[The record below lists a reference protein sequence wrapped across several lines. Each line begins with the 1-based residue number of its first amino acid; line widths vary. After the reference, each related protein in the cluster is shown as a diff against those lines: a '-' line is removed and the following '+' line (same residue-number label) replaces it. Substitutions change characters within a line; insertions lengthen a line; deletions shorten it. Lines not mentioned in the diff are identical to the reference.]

1 MPRTT
6 PGRYDGTMLKRL
18 TTVTAWLGIASFLLI
33 AALPVIAQ
41 VEEESGAAA
50 PEAGTWKA
58 LALAIFFGI
67 AIGVGCFM
75 SPKRTHQD

>member
-1 MPRTT
+1 
-6 PGRYDGTMLKRL
+6 MLKRL
-18 TTVTAWLGIASFLLI
+18 AHVTGRLALASLLLTV
-33 AALPVIAQ
+33 ALPVLAQ
-41 VEEESGAAA
+41 VEDVALESA

-67 AIGVGCFM
+67 AIGIGCFM